1 VKILTQGGEM
11 LELCYEL
18 RTPFVMSIA
27 ANQVCDKLSFFFPC
41 VNVYASIFVPIFI
54 LCIFWIFRLV
64 WSLPFFL
71 QNNLV
76 VKIVMLHLP
85 PFFF

>member
-27 ANQVCDKLSFFFPC
+27 SNQVCDKLFIFLSSC
-41 VNVYASIFVPIFI
+41 VNVYASIFVPNFV
-54 LCIFWIFRLV
+54 LCIV
-64 WSLPFFL
+64 
-71 QNNLV
+71 
-76 VKIVMLHLP
+76 
-85 PFFF
+85 